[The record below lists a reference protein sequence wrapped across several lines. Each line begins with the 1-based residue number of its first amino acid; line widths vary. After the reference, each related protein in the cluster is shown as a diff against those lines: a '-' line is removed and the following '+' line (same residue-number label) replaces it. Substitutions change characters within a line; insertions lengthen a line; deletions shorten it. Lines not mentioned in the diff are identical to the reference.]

1 VEVIIIKVHVALNP
15 RSKTMIELSNKLI
28 NGRTTIPVWD
38 EGEQPNLEYLR
49 SVMVNTISVMLYD
62 APLNDF
68 MFSSLDEEGNI
79 NGAL

>member
-1 VEVIIIKVHVALNP
+1 
-15 RSKTMIELSNKLI
+15 LI
-28 NGRTTIPVWD
+28 NTID
-38 EGEQPNLEYLR
+38 
-49 SVMVNTISVMLYD
+49 IMLYD

>member
-1 VEVIIIKVHVALNP
+1 MKVHVALNP
-15 RSKTMIELSNKLI
+15 RSKTMIELSNQLI
-28 NGRTTIPVWD
+28 NGRTTVATWD
-38 EGEQPNLEYLR
+38 DDMPANLEYLR
-49 SVMVNTISVMLYD
+49 HVLVNTIAVTLYN

>member
-28 NGRTTIPVWD
+28 NGRTTVPVWSDD
-38 EGEQPNLEYLR
+38 EPVDLEYLR
-49 SVMVNTISVMLYD
+49 RVLINTIDIMLYD